1 MKIFLKNNENRIK
14 KSKLGF
20 SFTTLFFGPFVP
32 LLRADFFWTLIML
45 CTYFVVGYIQDKF
58 NLIFLNRSFTLL
70 CIWFVI
76 NLVFAFIYNRNYV
89 KTLLLNGFMGYD
101 EENEEKL
108 KSKNMSVTKEQIEEY
123 QNKKEEKRIKKINK
137 RQQREEKERERLRRK
152 KEAKQLKKEEQE
164 KKNNANKNSDN

>member
-20 SFTTLFFGPFVP
+20 SFTTLFFGQFVP
-32 LLRADFFWTLIML
+32 LLRADFLWTLIML

-58 NLIFLNRSFTLL
+58 NLILLNRSFTLL
-70 CIWFVI
+70 WIWFVI
-76 NLVFAFIYNRNYV
+76 NLLFAFIYNRKYV
-89 KTLLLNGFMGYD
+89 KTLLLNGFRGYD

-152 KEAKQLKKEEQE
+152 KEAKQLKREEQE
-164 KKNNANKNSDN
+164 KKDSNLNNNL